1 MLIKEY
7 TAERMPGQSLEYAW
21 KAIVRTKLTLCSTSL
36 CAKDLAMVALQKGG
50 KES

>member
-7 TAERMPGQSLEYAW
+7 STERMPGQSLEYAW
-21 KAIVRTKLTLCSTSL
+21 KAIVRTKSTL

>member
-7 TAERMPGQSLEYAW
+7 TTEQIPGQFLEYAW
-21 KAIVRTKLTLCSTSL
+21 KAIIRTKLTLRSTSL